1 MPLFFECWN
10 VVELNKDVPI
20 FGDVFV
26 LAAKCGHRIDADK
39 NAALLLVRIKV
50 AAKIAQLRD
59 PPLASLSRA
68 LV

>member
-1 MPLFFECWN
+1 MPLFFECWD

-26 LAAKCGHRIDADK
+26 LAAQCGHRIDADK

-50 AAKIAQLRD
+50 ASEIAQLCN
-59 PPLASLSRA
+59 PPLTRLGRA
-68 LV
+68 LI